1 MKQRIE
7 WKTPYL
13 GHDIEGEYPTEA
25 VLNNLIKHPDG
36 VFGIASGRAEF
47 GPRALGNRTLT
58 ADPRGDAIKDKVNEI
73 KKRQK
78 FRPFAPMILEEDVD
92 EYFDGPTGPYMQFV
106 AKCKHPKEFPA
117 IVHKDGTSRVQT
129 VNKEQHPDLH
139 DLLTRFKD
147 KTGCPMLL
155 NTSLNIKGMPI
166 VNDGQDAFNF
176 SKYYQTL
183 VFTSLK

>member
-1 MKQRIE
+1 MPNPGDSGSCIGATQKYMKQRIE

-78 FRPFAPMILEEDVD
+78 FRPFAPAVLNEHRN
-92 EYFDGPTGPYMQFV
+92 EYF
-106 AKCKHPKEFPA
+106 
-117 IVHKDGTSRVQT
+117 
-129 VNKEQHPDLH
+129 
-139 DLLTRFKD
+139 
-147 KTGCPMLL
+147 
-155 NTSLNIKGMPI
+155 
-166 VNDGQDAFNF
+166 
-176 SKYYQTL
+176 
-183 VFTSLK
+183 